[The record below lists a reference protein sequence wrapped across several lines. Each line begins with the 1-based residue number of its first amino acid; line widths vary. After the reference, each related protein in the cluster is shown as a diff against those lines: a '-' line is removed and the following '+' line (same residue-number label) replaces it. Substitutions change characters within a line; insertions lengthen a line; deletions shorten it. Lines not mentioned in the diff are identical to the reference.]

1 MVFFADYI
9 IRKTVPQGKNPTL
22 PAFRG
27 KIGMS
32 QGWISIL
39 INMLLF
45 GVKLFFGV
53 ISNSI
58 ALIADSFHTLS
69 DMASS
74 AVVVF
79 GFKMAAKPADKEH
92 PFGHGRA
99 ETIAA
104 LTISILIGFAGFE
117 FLKSSIARFIQIEP
131 IEVTRALFIFMVVLI
146 AIILKEILARISY
159 SLGEAINSDTL
170 KADALHHRSDM
181 FSSILVLVAF
191 GGTWLG
197 YPRLDAIM
205 GLGIASFM
213 LYSAYGIARNA
224 IDDLL
229 GKPVDQQ
236 TIQDI
241 KSIAVEVEG
250 IMNAHDIVVH
260 SYGVNRFISLHIEI
274 PEGESPE
281 LMHKKADKVEKL
293 LAVKMNAN
301 VVTHVDPV
309 TVAGEE
315 YNKIHGI
322 ILDNLKMMNMSDNIQ
337 DLRVVK
343 NKEVEAIF
351 FQVPVSVEFNQKEKF
366 KTKCKQELQQMFPDS
381 NVMIEFK
388 SQMSI
393 V

>member
-1 MVFFADYI
+1 MMLLADYI
-9 IRKTVPQGKNPTL
+9 IKKNVPQGTNPAL

-45 GVKLFFGV
+45 GIKLFFGV

-74 AVVVF
+74 AIVVF
-79 GFKMAAKPADKEH
+79 GFKMGAKPADKEH

-117 FLKSSIARFIQIEP
+117 FLKNSIARFIQIEP
-131 IEVTRALFIFMVVLI
+131 IEVTGILFVVVFI
-146 AIILKEILARISY
+146 TIILKELLARLSY
-159 SLGEAINSDTL
+159 ILGEAIDSDTL
-170 KADALHHRSDM
+170 KADALHHRTDM

-191 GGTWLG
+191 AGTWMG
-197 YPRLDAIM
+197 YARLDAMM
-205 GLGIASFM
+205 GLGVAGFM
-213 LYSAYGIARNA
+213 LYSAYEIARNA

-229 GKPVDQQ
+229 GKPVDLQ

-241 KSIAVEVEG
+241 KSIAMEVEG

-293 LAVKMNAN
+293 LAVEMNAN

-309 TVAGEE
+309 TVEGEE
-315 YNKIHGI
+315 YEKIHGI
-322 ILDNLKMMNMSDNIQ
+322 ILKNLQAMNLPETIQ
-337 DLRVVK
+337 HLRVVK
-343 NKEVEAIF
+343 TKEVESIL
-351 FQVPVSVEFNQKEKF
+351 FQVPVSVEFYQKEEF

-393 V
+393 G

>member
-1 MVFFADYI
+1 MLLADYI
-9 IRKTVPQGKNPTL
+9 IRKNVPQGANPEL

-27 KIGMS
+27 KIGMT
-32 QGWISIL
+32 QGWFSIVA
-39 INMLLF
+39 NMFLF
-45 GVKLFFGV
+45 GIKLFFGI

-58 ALIADSFHTLS
+58 SLIADSFHTLA

-79 GFKMAAKPADKEH
+79 GFKMAEKPADKEH

-104 LTISILIGFAGFE
+104 LTISILIGFAGME
-117 FLKSSIARFIQIEP
+117 FCKNSISRFMYMEP
-131 IEVTRALFIFMVVLI
+131 VTVTPVLLIVVLI
-146 AIILKEILARISY
+146 TIIVKEILANLSY
-159 SLGEAINSDTL
+159 SLSEAIDSNTL

-181 FSSILVLVAF
+181 LSSILVFIAIA
-191 GGTWLG
+191 GAWMG
-197 YPRLDAIM
+197 YLWLDALM
-205 GLGIASFM
+205 GLGVASFM

-229 GKPVDQQ
+229 GKPVDEQ
-236 TIQDI
+236 TIEDI
-241 KSIAVEVEG
+241 KIRAMKIDG
-250 IMNAHDIVVH
+250 ILNVHDIVVH

-274 PEGESPE
+274 PEGNSPE
-281 LMHKKADKVEKL
+281 HMHHIADQVEKNL
-293 LAVKMNAN
+293 SVEMDAD

-309 TVAGEE
+309 TVGGEE
-315 YNKIHGI
+315 YEKIQKI
-322 ILDNLKMMNMSDNIQ
+322 ILDNIHSMKISKTIQ

-343 NKEVEAIF
+343 NQSVESIL

-366 KTKCKQELQQMFPDS
+366 RKQCREELQQLYPDC

-388 SQMSI
+388 SQMSMR
-393 V
+393 

>member
-1 MVFFADYI
+1 MMLLADYI
-9 IRKTVPQGKNPTL
+9 IKKNVPQGTNPAL

-39 INMLLF
+39 INFLLF
-45 GVKLFFGV
+45 GIKLFFGV

-74 AVVVF
+74 AIVVF
-79 GFKMAAKPADKEH
+79 GFKMGAKPADKEH

-117 FLKSSIARFIQIEP
+117 FLKNSIARFIQIEP
-131 IEVTRALFIFMVVLI
+131 IEVTGILFVVVFI
-146 AIILKEILARISY
+146 TIILKELLARLSY
-159 SLGEAINSDTL
+159 ILGEAIDSDTL
-170 KADALHHRSDM
+170 KADALHHRTDM

-191 GGTWLG
+191 AGTWMG
-197 YPRLDAIM
+197 YARLDAMM
-205 GLGIASFM
+205 GLGVAGFM
-213 LYSAYGIARNA
+213 LYSAYEIARNA

-229 GKPVDQQ
+229 GKPVDLQ

-241 KSIAVEVEG
+241 KSIAMEVEG

-293 LAVKMNAN
+293 LAVEMNAN

-309 TVAGEE
+309 TVEGEE
-315 YNKIHGI
+315 YEKIHGI
-322 ILDNLKMMNMSDNIQ
+322 ILKNLQAMNLPETIQ
-337 DLRVVK
+337 HLRVVK
-343 NKEVEAIF
+343 TKEVESIL
-351 FQVPVSVEFNQKEKF
+351 FQVPVSVEFYQKEEF

-393 V
+393 G

>member
-1 MVFFADYI
+1 MMLLADYI
-9 IRKTVPQGKNPTL
+9 IKKNVPQGTNPAL

-45 GVKLFFGV
+45 GIKLFFGV

-74 AVVVF
+74 AIVVF
-79 GFKMAAKPADKEH
+79 GFKMGAKPADKEH

-117 FLKSSIARFIQIEP
+117 FLKNSIARFIQIEP
-131 IEVTRALFIFMVVLI
+131 IEVTRVLFVVVFI
-146 AIILKEILARISY
+146 AIILKELLARLSY
-159 SLGEAINSDTL
+159 ILGEAIDSDTL

-191 GGTWLG
+191 AGTWMG
-197 YPRLDAIM
+197 YPRLDAMM
-205 GLGIASFM
+205 GLGVAGFM

-229 GKPVDQQ
+229 GKPVDLQ

-241 KSIAVEVEG
+241 KSIAMEVEG

-293 LAVKMNAN
+293 LAVEMNAN

-309 TVAGEE
+309 TVEGEE
-315 YNKIHGI
+315 YEKIHGI
-322 ILDNLKMMNMSDNIQ
+322 ILKNLQAMNLPETIQ
-337 DLRVVK
+337 HLRVVK
-343 NKEVEAIF
+343 TKEVESIL
-351 FQVPVSVEFNQKEKF
+351 FQVPVSVEFYQKEEF

-393 V
+393 G